1 MKNCLERIL
10 QIILKRRNYKL
21 KNFGGIDI
29 FIKYAI
35 IKV

>member
-1 MKNCLERIL
+1 MKNYSERIL

-29 FIKYAI
+29 FRKYDI
-35 IKV
+35 INV

>member
-21 KNFGGIDI
+21 KNLGGLT
-29 FIKYAI
+29 FLENML
-35 IKV
+35 

>member
-1 MKNCLERIL
+1 MKNYLERIL
-10 QIILKRRNYKL
+10 QIILKRRNYEL

-35 IKV
+35 INM